1 MDPKGASEFPGDIY
15 WKHLSKCAGTS
26 VGILHTFCIFL
37 WHLGTG
43 GAAAGFPITAT
54 AFDSSF
60 AASLSA
66 CWIECC
72 SLGTWNPNK
81 HLEFS
86 SQFPIKKGPCM
97 NAYFLKSQTP
107 NSTKWWSQLSHDPFR
122 IQDTQ
127 GAWASGLPSA
137 WLPSVFILSIG
148 QSGLPNFT
156 RERMCSKQVFHRMD
170 PNGGPSAARTMS
182 TKSINSYQ

>member
-1 MDPKGASEFPGDIY
+1 MNIG
-15 WKHLSKCAGTS
+15 KHLSECAGTS
-26 VGILHTFCIFL
+26 VGILHTFCIYL

-137 WLPSVFILSIG
+137 WLPSVLSWVSDNRACQISQENACVQNKFSTEWIRMEGLALPELCRLNLSIVT
-148 QSGLPNFT
+148 N
-156 RERMCSKQVFHRMD
+156 R
-170 PNGGPSAARTMS
+170 
-182 TKSINSYQ
+182 YQ